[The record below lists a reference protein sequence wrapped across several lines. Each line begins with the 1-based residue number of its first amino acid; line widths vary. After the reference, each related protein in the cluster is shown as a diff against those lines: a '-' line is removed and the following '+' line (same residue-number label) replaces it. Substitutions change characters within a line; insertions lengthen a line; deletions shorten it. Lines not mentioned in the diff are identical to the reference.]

1 MMMYIAAG
9 IVILVVIFA
18 LKKKAAQGEVYSR
31 FGVRESTHKILSTDL
46 GKSQARMKLTRFGIS
61 GIADA
66 VFKALSGKV
75 ILVGEFKSRKFR
87 DEVRLCEFYQ
97 LILYMGHIQ
106 AQYPDHT
113 IVGCLAYADGR
124 VKVAFD
130 NAVYEAL
137 VDLRDE
143 YRQTIWKKR
152 PVNKTPLHRRMNVT
166 AANRSLRFTAKQ

>member
-1 MMMYIAAG
+1 MMFIAAG
-9 IVILVVIFA
+9 ILFLVILFVF
-18 LKKKAAQGEVYSR
+18 KKQTAKGEIHSR

-46 GKSQARMKLTRFGIS
+46 GKAQARMKLTRFGIN

-66 VFKALSGKV
+66 VFKSISGKV
-75 ILVGEFKSRKFR
+75 ILVGEFKSRKYR

-124 VKVAFD
+124 VQVAFD
-130 NAVYEAL
+130 KAVYEGL
-137 VDLRDE
+137 VGLRDE

-152 PVNKTPLHRRMNVT
+152 PVNKTPLHRRMNVKSE
-166 AANRSLRFTAKQ
+166 NRSLRLTDKM